1 MWDVAMCAIYLLS
14 CRNVGTLRVCTQRH
28 GAVGTLRTAGA
39 KIEMGRTKNRCELL
53 ATQ

>member
-28 GAVGTLRTAGA
+28 GAVGTLRTGYRRR
-39 KIEMGRTKNRCELL
+39 ENRNGQNEKSL
-53 ATQ
+53 